1 VAHGYFLLSAAAG
14 LFVDPAEGPLL
25 ANYGLENLRFVEPVG
40 IGDTIRVRL
49 TAKEKILK
57 AKRPDEDRATG
68 VVVWDAE
75 ITNQDD
81 VTVAVYDILTLV
93 ERADI

>member
-1 VAHGYFLLSAAAG
+1 MRKTSKQSIKPKIF
-14 LFVDPAEGPLL
+14 F
-25 ANYGLENLRFVEPVG
+25 F
-40 IGDTIRVRL
+40 ITIRGNFKR
-49 TAKEKILK
+49 KQKILK
-57 AKRPDEDRATG
+57 ARRPEEDRASG

-93 ERADI
+93 ERADD

>member
-1 VAHGYFLLSAAAG
+1 M
-14 LFVDPAEGPLL
+14 
-25 ANYGLENLRFVEPVG
+25 G

-49 TAKEKILK
+49 TAKQKIRK
-57 AKRPDEDRATG
+57 DKRPEEDRATG

-81 VTVAVYDILTLV
+81 VTVAIYDIMTLV
-93 ERADI
+93 ERADD